1 MELFNTDIKNAIT
14 ALEFMIIDYEEEA
27 LKSNNSDQ
35 LWNRIEELKRSLNNF
50 KLVKSIYGN

>member
-27 LKSNNSDQ
+27 IKQNSSDQ
-35 LWNRIEELKRSLNNF
+35 LWNRIDELKNTLNNF